1 MNVFFMSRVP
11 GPMAAI
17 HATPGNGACWSLF
30 INRASEIFG
39 IQLERKENPRKY
51 SVQIQKFQNQMV
63 GIQMVDYKIL
73 ENIPF
78 EFKSFKT
85 KSPKF
90 KWLTIKSQ
98 KIFRSKSIPQNWGVH
113 IL

>member
-17 HATPGNGACWSLF
+17 HTTPGNDACWSLF

-51 SVQIQKFQNQMV
+51 SVQFQNPR
-63 GIQMVDYKIL
+63 IQMVDYKIL

-78 EFKSFKT
+78 KFKSFKT
-85 KSPKF
+85 KWLEF
-90 KWLTIKSQ
+90 KWLTIKLQ